1 MNYTVI
7 PKSIVNF
14 QTGNSKPTDIYVWA
28 TIKYCSNHK
37 TNISHI
43 TEEKLSLLTGLDER
57 TIRRVIKR
65 LKDAGCL
72 TVQTIIKEDADRG
85 FIKRNSYYIKPEKSN
100 YFFLDN
106 SHFKRNYP
114 AKIAG
119 FLLLLKAICL
129 NNTDTIQ
136 WSISQIAK
144 SIGLSRNTITALI
157 KECQQLGLI
166 KPISNGYELT
176 AGCFINSSVKKTN
189 AGIYKEICEFCK
201 MKGVAAP
208 KWDKRAMS
216 VLLTKYNA
224 IGLSRT
230 EPISITYQLD
240 KRCKNLPDK
249 VSLPYFITA
258 LDMQE
263 RYREILERNKQNEQN
278 KEIFS
283 GFAFL
288 DHIC

>member
-14 QTGNSKPTDIYVWA
+14 QTGNSKPVDIYVWA
-28 TIKYCSNHK
+28 NIKYCSNHK
-37 TNISHI
+37 TNISHV

-57 TIRRVIKR
+57 TIRRSIKR
-65 LKDAGCL
+65 LKDAGYL
-72 TVQTIIKEDADRG
+72 TVQTTIKEDADRG
-85 FIKRNSYYIKPEKSN
+85 FIKRNTYYIAPIKTN

-106 SHFKRNYP
+106 SFFQKNYP

-144 SIGLSRNTITALI
+144 GIGLSRNTITALI

-189 AGIYKEICEFCK
+189 AGIYKELCEFCQS
-201 MKGVAAP
+201 KGVTP
-208 KWDKRAMS
+208 PNWDKRAMS

-224 IGLSRT
+224 IGLLRT
-230 EPISITYQLD
+230 EPISITYQLN
-240 KRCKNLPDK
+240 KRCKTLPEK
-249 VSLPYFITA
+249 ASLPYFIKV

-263 RYREILERNKQNEQN
+263 QYKAVIEQVEQN
-278 KEIFS
+278 KLDKEDFK
-283 GFAFL
+283 GFAFE
-288 DHIC
+288 

>member
-14 QTGNSKPTDIYVWA
+14 QTGNSKPIDIYVWA

-57 TIRRVIKR
+57 TIRRSIKR
-65 LKDAGCL
+65 LKDAGYL
-72 TVQTIIKEDADRG
+72 TVQTTIKEDADRG
-85 FIKRNSYYIKPEKSN
+85 FIKRNTYYIAPIKTN

-106 SHFKRNYP
+106 SFFQKNYP

-144 SIGLSRNTITALI
+144 GIGLSRNTITALI

-189 AGIYKEICEFCK
+189 AGIYKELCEFCK

-240 KRCKNLPDK
+240 KRCKNLPEK
-249 VSLPYFITA
+249 VSLAYFIKA

-263 RYREILERNKQNEQN
+263 QYRAVTEQAKQNELN
-278 KEIFS
+278 NETFN
-283 GFAFL
+283 GFAFE
-288 DHIC
+288 

>member
-7 PKSIVNF
+7 PKSNENL
-14 QTGNSKPTDIYVWA
+14 QTGNSKPVDIYVWA

-37 TNISHI
+37 TNISHV

-57 TIRRVIKR
+57 TIRRSIKR
-65 LKDAGCL
+65 LKDAGYL
-72 TVQTIIKEDADRG
+72 TVQTTIKEDADRG
-85 FIKRNSYYIKPEKSN
+85 FIKRNTYYIAPIKTN

-106 SHFKRNYP
+106 SFFQKNYP

-144 SIGLSRNTITALI
+144 GIGLSRNTITALI

-189 AGIYKEICEFCK
+189 AGIYKELCEFCQS
-201 MKGVAAP
+201 KGVTP
-208 KWDKRAMS
+208 PNWDKRAMS

-224 IGLSRT
+224 IGLLRT
-230 EPISITYQLD
+230 EPISITYQLN
-240 KRCKNLPDK
+240 KRCKTLPEK
-249 VSLPYFITA
+249 ASLPYFIKV

-263 RYREILERNKQNEQN
+263 QYKAVIEQVEQN
-278 KEIFS
+278 KLDKEDFK
-283 GFAFL
+283 GFAFE
-288 DHIC
+288 

>member
-14 QTGNSKPTDIYVWA
+14 QTGNSKPVDIYVWA

-37 TNISHI
+37 TNISHV

-57 TIRRVIKR
+57 TIRRSIKR
-65 LKDAGCL
+65 LKDAGYL
-72 TVQTIIKEDADRG
+72 TVQTTIKEDADRG
-85 FIKRNSYYIKPEKSN
+85 FIKRNTYYIAPIKTN

-106 SHFKRNYP
+106 SLFQKNYP

-144 SIGLSRNTITALI
+144 GIGLSRNTITALI

-189 AGIYKEICEFCK
+189 AGIYKELCEFCQS
-201 MKGVAAP
+201 KGVTP
-208 KWDKRAMS
+208 PNWDKRAMS

-224 IGLSRT
+224 IGLLRT
-230 EPISITYQLD
+230 EPISITYQLN
-240 KRCKNLPDK
+240 KRCKTLPEK
-249 VSLPYFITA
+249 ASLPYFIKV

-263 RYREILERNKQNEQN
+263 QYKAVIEQVEQN
-278 KEIFS
+278 KLDKEDFK
-283 GFAFL
+283 GFAFE
-288 DHIC
+288 

>member
-14 QTGNSKPTDIYVWA
+14 QTGNSKPVDIYVWA

-37 TNISHI
+37 TNISHV

-57 TIRRVIKR
+57 TIRRSIKR
-65 LKDAGCL
+65 LKDAGYL
-72 TVQTIIKEDADRG
+72 TVQTTIKEDADRG
-85 FIKRNSYYIKPEKSN
+85 FIKRNTYYIAPIKTN

-106 SHFKRNYP
+106 SFFQKKYP

-144 SIGLSRNTITALI
+144 GIGLSRNTITALI

-189 AGIYKEICEFCK
+189 AGIYKELCEFCQS
-201 MKGVAAP
+201 KGVTP
-208 KWDKRAMS
+208 PNWDKRAMS

-224 IGLSRT
+224 IGLLRT
-230 EPISITYQLD
+230 EPISITYQLN
-240 KRCKNLPDK
+240 KRCKTLPEK
-249 VSLPYFITA
+249 ASLPYFIKV

-263 RYREILERNKQNEQN
+263 QYKAVIEQVEQN
-278 KEIFS
+278 KLDKEDFK
-283 GFAFL
+283 GFAFE
-288 DHIC
+288 

>member
-14 QTGNSKPTDIYVWA
+14 QTGNSKPIDIYVWA
-28 TIKYCSNHK
+28 TIKCCSNHK

-57 TIRRVIKR
+57 TIRRSIKR
-65 LKDAGCL
+65 LKDAGYL
-72 TVQTIIKEDADRG
+72 TVQTTIKEDADRG
-85 FIKRNSYYIKPEKSN
+85 FIKRNSYFIKPVIKD

-106 SHFKRNYP
+106 SFFKRNYP

-129 NNTDTIQ
+129 NNTDTVQ
-136 WSISQIAK
+136 WSNSQIAK

-157 KECQQLGLI
+157 KECLQLGLI

-189 AGIYKEICEFCK
+189 AGIYKELCDFCK
-201 MKGVAAP
+201 AKGVAIP
-208 KWDKRAMS
+208 NWDKRAMS

-240 KRCKNLPDK
+240 KRCKNLPEK
-249 VSLPYFITA
+249 VSLPYFIKV
-258 LDMQE
+258 LDMQGQ
-263 RYREILERNKQNEQN
+263 YREVIEQD
-278 KEIFS
+278 KENFS
-283 GFAFL
+283 GFEF
-288 DHIC
+288 

>member
-106 SHFKRNYP
+106 SYFKRNYP

-283 GFAFL
+283 GFAFESVK
-288 DHIC
+288 

>member
-14 QTGNSKPTDIYVWA
+14 QTGNSKPIDIYVWA

-57 TIRRVIKR
+57 TIRRSIKR
-65 LKDAGCL
+65 LKDAGYL
-72 TVQTIIKEDADRG
+72 TVQTTVKEDADRG
-85 FIKRNSYYIKPEKSN
+85 FIKRNTYYIKPEKSN

-106 SHFKRNYP
+106 SYFKRNYP

-144 SIGLSRNTITALI
+144 GIGLSRNTTTALLN
-157 KECQQLGLI
+157 ECLQLRLI

-189 AGIYKEICEFCK
+189 AGIYKEICDFCK
-201 MKGVAAP
+201 VKGVAVP

-224 IGLSRT
+224 IGLSNI
-230 EPISITYQLD
+230 EPISIAYQLD
-240 KRCKNLPDK
+240 KRCKNLPEK
-249 VSLPYFITA
+249 VSLPYFIKV

-263 RYREILERNKQNEQN
+263 QYKAVIEQVEQN
-278 KEIFS
+278 KLDKEDFN
-283 GFAFL
+283 GFEF
-288 DHIC
+288 